1 MAMFGWQ
8 DNMKIN
14 RVVIILASVM
24 LLLSGCSNTKET
36 YYEIPKSEV
45 VDVSAM
51 DKGNRDTPKNDGQD
65 NKKDSK
71 DFTYKNER
79 FGFSVDIPDFLKP
92 GAEPEDGDGMYFE
105 NTNGDTYLSVYGSH
119 YPGVSYDHL
128 TLDEIYSEFLANMY
142 HTPSF
147 VDKGYNWYQVKWQE
161 YNTIYVKKYYLKSD
175 KTDNELTIS
184 YPSSKEKEY
193 EDIVEKIMASF
204 TTGIGYDSDCEE

>member
-1 MAMFGWQ
+1 
-8 DNMKIN
+8 MKIS
-14 RVVIILASVM
+14 RVVIILGLSM

-45 VDVSAM
+45 VDVSAINKGST
-51 DKGNRDTPKNDGQD
+51 DKPKNDERD
-65 NKKDSK
+65 SKKVSK

-79 FGFSVDIPDFLKP
+79 FGFSIDIPDFLKP
-92 GAEPEDGDGMYFE
+92 GDEPENGDGMYFE
-105 NTNGDTYLSVYGSH
+105 NTDGDTYLSVYGSN
-119 YPGVSYDHL
+119 YPGVYYDYPS
-128 TLDEIYSEFLANMY
+128 LDEIYSEFLANMSY
-142 HTPSF
+142 TPSF

-175 KTDNELTIS
+175 STDNELTIS

-193 EDIVEKIMASF
+193 EDVVEKIIDSF